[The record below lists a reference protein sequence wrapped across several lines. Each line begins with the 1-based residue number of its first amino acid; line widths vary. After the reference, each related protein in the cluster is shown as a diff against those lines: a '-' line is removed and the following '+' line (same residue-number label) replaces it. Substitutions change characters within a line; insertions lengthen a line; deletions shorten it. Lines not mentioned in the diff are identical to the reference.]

1 MTTTRAPDR
10 PMGDDAMVSLAG
22 EYVLGT
28 LSASARRAVE
38 QRLGSEPALRQAIAT
53 WEAQL
58 HPLVA
63 MVDPMEPSAQLWARI
78 ERNITPAHAASHRS
92 ATTRWRDSLKLW
104 RGLAGMGFAAAAL
117 MATVLA
123 WRMQQDPVSPQYVV
137 VLVAPQDKSPGWMV
151 QATGTQSQL
160 RLIPLGTVT
169 IPPGK
174 SLQFWTKADGW
185 NGPVSLGLVTPGQPL
200 QVTMD
205 RLPPL
210 EHNQLFELTLEPP
223 NGSPLDRPTGPIQ
236 FIGRA
241 VKVL

>member
-1 MTTTRAPDR
+1 MTTTRAPDG
-10 PMGDDAMVSLAG
+10 PTGDDALVSLAG

-38 QRLGSEPALRQAIAT
+38 QRLGSEPALRQAVTA

-58 HPLVA
+58 HPLVETVA
-63 MVDPMEPSAQLWARI
+63 PIEPSPQLWTRI
-78 ERNITPAHAASHRS
+78 EHSISPAQAASQRS
-92 ATTRWRDSLKLW
+92 GAMRWWDNLKLW
-104 RGLAGMGFAAAAL
+104 RGLAGVGFAAAAL

-123 WRMQQDPVSPQYVV
+123 WRMQQDLVPPQYVV

-151 QATGTQSQL
+151 QATGPQS
-160 RLIPLGTVT
+160 RISLIPLGTVT

-185 NGPVSLGLVTPGQPL
+185 DGPVSLGLVTPGQAL

-223 NGSPLDRPTGPIQ
+223 DGSPLDRPTGPIQ

>member
-1 MTTTRAPDR
+1 MTTSRATDGPT
-10 PMGDDAMVSLAG
+10 GDDALVSLAG

-28 LSASARRAVE
+28 LSASGRLAVE
-38 QRLGSEPALRQAIAT
+38 QRLGSEPALRQAIAA

-63 MVDPMEPSAQLWARI
+63 MADPMEPSPQLWARI
-78 ERNITPAHAASHRS
+78 ESSISPEPAASHRFP
-92 ATTRWRDSLKLW
+92 ATRWWDNLRLW
-104 RGLAGMGFAAAAL
+104 RGLSAVGFAAAAL
-117 MATVLA
+117 MATVLG
-123 WRMQQDPVSPQYVV
+123 WRMQLDPVSPQYVV

-151 QATGTQSQL
+151 QATGPQSGV
-160 RLIPLGTVT
+160 RLIPLGTTT
-169 IPPGK
+169 IPPDK

-185 NGPVSLGLVTPGQPL
+185 NGPVSLGLVTPGQAL

-210 EHNQLFELTLEPP
+210 QPNQLFELTLEPP
-223 NGSPLDRPTGPIQ
+223 NGSPLDRPTGPIL

-241 VKVL
+241 IKVL